1 MTTTTPKPLPPG
13 RIALPR
19 PDHDP
24 AHGRL
29 VTEVLAGAKASAA
42 WLPQGLDPRLD
53 RLHEAHH
60 ERLRQVVGAQ
70 ADLSALL
77 RAYAQEDADR
87 EADLERAAIDR
98 TEAPEDTRTSP
109 AERHRAVDDGSAR
122 VWAAVAALGAE
133 VERILFELSEL
144 EPDLIDGLRSTAEDA
159 DRRYREAVAAARAA
173 HVEAVRAERA
183 AGWIFRT
190 VDGVGG
196 ALLAS
201 QPAPDLGSIDPSRS
215 PRNPKAF
222 ERAWWDAPN
231 RRADAQELHA

>member
-1 MTTTTPKPLPPG
+1 MRRRPPHGSLRDSIPAWTGFTRPTTSACG
-13 RIALPR
+13 R
-19 PDHDP
+19 
-24 AHGRL
+24 
-29 VTEVLAGAKASAA
+29 S
-42 WLPQGLDPRLD
+42 
-53 RLHEAHH
+53 
-60 ERLRQVVGAQ
+60 
-70 ADLSALL
+70 SAL
-77 RAYAQEDADR
+77 RPTSRAPPAYAQEDADR